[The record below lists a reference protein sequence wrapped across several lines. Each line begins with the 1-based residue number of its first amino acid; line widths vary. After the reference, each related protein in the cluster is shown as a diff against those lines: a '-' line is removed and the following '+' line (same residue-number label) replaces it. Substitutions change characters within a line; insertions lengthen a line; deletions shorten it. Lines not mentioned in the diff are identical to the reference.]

1 MICGAADEGSA
12 ALFVCGGEGR
22 IWLRRRGTCR
32 TDGRGGIGGRMMT
45 CGRRWIEEPR
55 LFDRKSDDFPSQS
68 LLTSGLDGRP
78 SSSPHCLP
86 RVHHPHAA
94 DANAP
99 VCAAG
104 ATTPEPDPGVE
115 GREEWSG
122 SARRADRREIVAWKG
137 RVCWR
142 TGGGAGSA
150 WRADR
155 REIVVCGRGESVGG
169 RGEGLDSPG
178 GRIGVSLL
186 TGAKFGDRMKKI
198 FPEFFVLDFMR
209 TEKFREHIV

>member
-1 MICGAADEGSA
+1 
-12 ALFVCGGEGR
+12 
-22 IWLRRRGTCR
+22 
-32 TDGRGGIGGRMMT
+32 MT

-78 SSSPHCLP
+78 SSSLHCLP

-104 ATTPEPDPGVE
+104 ATTPEQILGLED
-115 GREEWSG
+115 GRSG
-122 SARRADRREIVAWKG
+122 LDLPE
-137 RVCWR
+137 
-142 TGGGAGSA
+142 
-150 WRADR
+150 ADR
-155 REIVVCGRGESVGG
+155 REIVVCGRGECVGG

-198 FPEFFVLDFMR
+198 FSEFFVLDFMR
-209 TEKFREHIV
+209 TEKFREDIV

>member
-12 ALFVCGGEGR
+12 ALFV
-22 IWLRRRGTCR
+22 
-32 TDGRGGIGGRMMT
+32 

-78 SSSPHCLP
+78 SSSLHCLP

-94 DANAP
+94 DVNAP

-104 ATTPEPDPGVE
+104 ATTPEPDPGVG

-122 SARRADRREIVAWKG
+122 SARRADRSEIVVWKG
-137 RVCWR
+137 R
-142 TGGGAGSA
+142 GAGFA
-150 WRADR
+150 RRANR
-155 REIVVCGRGESVGG
+155 RE
-169 RGEGLDSPG
+169 
-178 GRIGVSLL
+178 
-186 TGAKFGDRMKKI
+186 
-198 FPEFFVLDFMR
+198 FVDWCKVWR
-209 TEKFREHIV
+209 

>member
-1 MICGAADEGSA
+1 MRGRLLYLC
-12 ALFVCGGEGR
+12 VGGEGR

-78 SSSPHCLP
+78 SSSLHCLP

-104 ATTPEPDPGVE
+104 ATTPEPDPGVG

-122 SARRADRREIVAWKG
+122 SARRADRREVVAWKG

-142 TGGGAGSA
+142 TGRGAGFA
-150 WRADR
+150 WRANR
-155 REIVVCGRGESVGG
+155 RE
-169 RGEGLDSPG
+169 
-178 GRIGVSLL
+178 
-186 TGAKFGDRMKKI
+186 
-198 FPEFFVLDFMR
+198 FVDWCKVWR
-209 TEKFREHIV
+209 

>member
-1 MICGAADEGSA
+1 
-12 ALFVCGGEGR
+12 
-22 IWLRRRGTCR
+22 
-32 TDGRGGIGGRMMT
+32 MT

-78 SSSPHCLP
+78 SSSLHCLP

-104 ATTPEPDPGVE
+104 ATAPEPDPGVG

-122 SARRADRREIVAWKG
+122 SARRADRREIV
-137 RVCWR
+137 VC
-142 TGGGAGSA
+142 
-150 WRADR
+150 
-155 REIVVCGRGESVGG
+155 G

-186 TGAKFGDRMKKI
+186 TGAKFGDRMKKNI
-198 FPEFFVLDFMR
+198 FGVFCA
-209 TEKFREHIV
+209 

>member
-1 MICGAADEGSA
+1 
-12 ALFVCGGEGR
+12 
-22 IWLRRRGTCR
+22 
-32 TDGRGGIGGRMMT
+32 MT

-78 SSSPHCLP
+78 SSSLHCLP

-104 ATTPEPDPGVE
+104 ATPSEPDPGVG
-115 GREEWSG
+115 GREDG
-122 SARRADRREIVAWKG
+122 LDLP
-137 RVCWR
+137 
-142 TGGGAGSA
+142 GGQIGV
-150 WRADR
+150 RLL
-155 REIVVCGRGESVGG
+155 CG

-198 FPEFFVLDFMR
+198 FSEFFVLDFMR
-209 TEKFREHIV
+209 TEKFREDIV

>member
-1 MICGAADEGSA
+1 MMCGAADEGSA

-22 IWLRRRGTCR
+22 IGLRRRGTCR

-78 SSSPHCLP
+78 SSSLHCLP

-94 DANAP
+94 DANVP

-104 ATTPEPDPGVE
+104 ATTPEPDPGVG
-115 GREEWSG
+115 GREDG
-122 SARRADRREIVAWKG
+122 LDLP
-137 RVCWR
+137 
-142 TGGGAGSA
+142 GGQIGV
-150 WRADR
+150 RLLCV
-155 REIVVCGRGESVGG
+155 EGESVLEDGE
-169 RGEGLDSPG
+169 RGWIRPEGES
-178 GRIGVSLL
+178 
-186 TGAKFGDRMKKI
+186 A
-198 FPEFFVLDFMR
+198 
-209 TEKFREHIV
+209 

>member
-78 SSSPHCLP
+78 SSSRRRSQILGLEDGRSGLDLP
-86 RVHHPHAA
+86 
-94 DANAP
+94 
-99 VCAAG
+99 G
-104 ATTPEPDPGVE
+104 GQIGVRLLCVE
-115 GREEWSG
+115 
-122 SARRADRREIVAWKG
+122 
-137 RVCWR
+137 
-142 TGGGAGSA
+142 
-150 WRADR
+150 
-155 REIVVCGRGESVGG
+155 GESVLEDGE
-169 RGEGLDSPG
+169 RGWIRLEGES
-178 GRIGVSLL
+178 
-186 TGAKFGDRMKKI
+186 A
-198 FPEFFVLDFMR
+198 
-209 TEKFREHIV
+209 

>member
-1 MICGAADEGSA
+1 MMCGAADEGSA

-78 SSSPHCLP
+78 SSSLHCLP

-94 DANAP
+94 DANVP

-104 ATTPEPDPGVE
+104 ATTPEPDPGVG
-115 GREEWSG
+115 GREN
-122 SARRADRREIVAWKG
+122 
-137 RVCWR
+137 
-142 TGGGAGSA
+142 
-150 WRADR
+150 
-155 REIVVCGRGESVGG
+155 
-169 RGEGLDSPG
+169 GLDSPG

-186 TGAKFGDRMKKI
+186 TSAKFGDRMKKNI
-198 FPEFFVLDFMR
+198 FGVFCD
-209 TEKFREHIV
+209 

>member
-68 LLTSGLDGRP
+68 LLTPGPDGRP
-78 SSSPHCLP
+78 SSPTHCRP
-86 RVHHPHAA
+86 RAQDSLSA

-99 VCAAG
+99 GCAAG
-104 ATTPEPDPGVE
+104 AAEPE
-115 GREEWSG
+115 
-122 SARRADRREIVAWKG
+122 AR
-137 RVCWR
+137 
-142 TGGGAGSA
+142 
-150 WRADR
+150 
-155 REIVVCGRGESVGG
+155 
-169 RGEGLDSPG
+169 
-178 GRIGVSLL
+178 SLFSL
-186 TGAKFGDRMKKI
+186 
-198 FPEFFVLDFMR
+198 
-209 TEKFREHIV
+209 

>member
-78 SSSPHCLP
+78 SSSLHCLP

-115 GREEWSG
+115 GREE
-122 SARRADRREIVAWKG
+122 
-137 RVCWR
+137 
-142 TGGGAGSA
+142 
-150 WRADR
+150 
-155 REIVVCGRGESVGG
+155 
-169 RGEGLDSPG
+169 GLDLPG
-178 GRIGVSLL
+178 GQIGVSLL

>member
-1 MICGAADEGSA
+1 
-12 ALFVCGGEGR
+12 
-22 IWLRRRGTCR
+22 
-32 TDGRGGIGGRMMT
+32 MT

-78 SSSPHCLP
+78 SSSLHCLP

-104 ATTPEPDPGVE
+104 ATPPEPDPGIG
-115 GREEWSG
+115 GREEGSG

-150 WRADR
+150 RGADR
-155 REIVVCGRGESVGG
+155 REIVAWKGRVCWRTGGGAGSARGADRREIVACGRGECVGR

-198 FPEFFVLDFMR
+198 FSEFFVLDFMR
-209 TEKFREHIV
+209 TEKFREDIV

>member
-1 MICGAADEGSA
+1 MMCGVADEGSA

-78 SSSPHCLP
+78 SSSLHCLP

-94 DANAP
+94 DANVP

-104 ATTPEPDPGVE
+104 ATTPEPDPGVG
-115 GREEWSG
+115 GRE
-122 SARRADRREIVAWKG
+122 D
-137 RVCWR
+137 
-142 TGGGAGSA
+142 
-150 WRADR
+150 
-155 REIVVCGRGESVGG
+155 
-169 RGEGLDSPG
+169 GLDLPG
-178 GRIGVSLL
+178 GQIGVSLL
-186 TGAKFGDRMKKI
+186 TGAKFGDRMKKNI
-198 FPEFFVLDFMR
+198 FGVFCA
-209 TEKFREHIV
+209 

>member
-1 MICGAADEGSA
+1 
-12 ALFVCGGEGR
+12 
-22 IWLRRRGTCR
+22 
-32 TDGRGGIGGRMMT
+32 MT

-78 SSSPHCLP
+78 SSSLHCLP

-104 ATTPEPDPGVE
+104 ATPSEPDPGGG

-137 RVCWR
+137 RMCWR
-142 TGGGAGSA
+142 TGGGSGSA

-155 REIVVCGRGESVGG
+155 REIVAWRGGSMLEDGR
-169 RGEGLDSPG
+169 RGLDSPG

-198 FPEFFVLDFMR
+198 FSEFFVLDFMR
-209 TEKFREHIV
+209 TEKFREDIV

>member
-1 MICGAADEGSA
+1 MRGRLLYLCVWG
-12 ALFVCGGEGR
+12 GR
-22 IWLRRRGTCR
+22 IWLWRRGTCR

-78 SSSPHCLP
+78 SSSLHCLP

-104 ATTPEPDPGVE
+104 ATAPEPDPGVG

-155 REIVVCGRGESVGG
+155 REIVVCGRGE
-169 RGEGLDSPG
+169 GLDSPG

-186 TGAKFGDRMKKI
+186 TGAKFGDRMKKNI
-198 FPEFFVLDFMR
+198 FGVFCA
-209 TEKFREHIV
+209 

>member
-1 MICGAADEGSA
+1 MRGRLLYLCVWG
-12 ALFVCGGEGR
+12 GR

-78 SSSPHCLP
+78 SSSLHCLP

-104 ATTPEPDPGVE
+104 ATTPEPDPGVG
-115 GREEWSG
+115 GREEGSG

-137 RVCWR
+137 RMCWR

-155 REIVVCGRGESVGG
+155 REIVAWRGGSVLEDGR
-169 RGEGLDSPG
+169 RGLDSPG

-186 TGAKFGDRMKKI
+186 TGAKFGDRMKKNI
-198 FPEFFVLDFMR
+198 FGVFCD
-209 TEKFREHIV
+209 

>member
-1 MICGAADEGSA
+1 
-12 ALFVCGGEGR
+12 
-22 IWLRRRGTCR
+22 
-32 TDGRGGIGGRMMT
+32 MMT

-78 SSSPHCLP
+78 SSSLHCLP

-115 GREEWSG
+115 GREEGLDLPGGQIGVRLLCGEVGVCWGREEWSG
-122 SARRADRREIVAWKG
+122 SA
-137 RVCWR
+137 
-142 TGGGAGSA
+142 GGQIGV
-150 WRADR
+150 RLLCV
-155 REIVVCGRGESVGG
+155 EGESVLEDGE
-169 RGEGLDSPG
+169 RGWIRPEGES
-178 GRIGVSLL
+178 
-186 TGAKFGDRMKKI
+186 A
-198 FPEFFVLDFMR
+198 
-209 TEKFREHIV
+209 

>member
-1 MICGAADEGSA
+1 MMCGAADEGSA

-78 SSSPHCLP
+78 SSSLHCLP

-104 ATTPEPDPGVE
+104 ATTPEPDPGVG
-115 GREEWSG
+115 GREEGSG

-137 RVCWR
+137 RMCWR
-142 TGGGAGSA
+142 TGGGAGFA
-150 WRADR
+150 RRANR
-155 REIVVCGRGESVGG
+155 REIVAWRGGSVLEDGR
-169 RGEGLDSPG
+169 RGLDSPG

-198 FPEFFVLDFMR
+198 FSEFFVLDFMR

>member
-1 MICGAADEGSA
+1 MMCGAADEGSA

-78 SSSPHCLP
+78 SSSLHCLP

-115 GREEWSG
+115 
-122 SARRADRREIVAWKG
+122 RRE
-137 RVCWR
+137 
-142 TGGGAGSA
+142 
-150 WRADR
+150 
-155 REIVVCGRGESVGG
+155 
-169 RGEGLDSPG
+169 EGLDLPG
-178 GRIGVSLL
+178 GQIGVRLL

-198 FPEFFVLDFMR
+198 FSEFFVLDFMR
-209 TEKFREHIV
+209 TEKFREDIV